1 MQPPSPFFCFVLE
14 VGRWGEVWGGLR
26 LTPVNSPLCRIANCC
41 HHILMSLLLRAG
53 WSHMQAKLGTP
64 RSVIGKNFQ
73 CPNMHTSLFS
83 TKVGK
88 AYSSHLPALTF
99 PSHHLL
105 LRNQEEKSPSHCT
118 QICPC
123 SHLVLLPLFT
133 LFLLWLPA
141 SLIWTSGRRLEPK
154 EQSDIA
160 TVPNPQ
166 PKQMLVQSLL
176 TSLVIVLSLIFFI

>member
-1 MQPPSPFFCFVLE
+1 M
-14 VGRWGEVWGGLR
+14 GRWGEVWGVRGL
-26 LTPVNSPLCRIANCC
+26 LQWTPPCAELWIVAITFWWVCFWGQGRNL
-41 HHILMSLLLRAG
+41 
-53 WSHMQAKLGTP
+53 MQAKLGTP
-64 RSVIGKNFQ
+64 RSLIGKNFQ

-105 LRNQEEKSPSHCT
+105 LRNHEEKSPSHRT

-166 PKQMLVQSLL
+166 PKQ
-176 TSLVIVLSLIFFI
+176 TSV

>member
-1 MQPPSPFFCFVLE
+1 M
-14 VGRWGEVWGGLR
+14 GRGLGGLR

-41 HHILMSLLLRAG
+41 HHILMRLLLRVGAKPHG
-53 WSHMQAKLGTP
+53 SETRHTSISHRKD
-64 RSVIGKNFQ
+64 FQ
-73 CPNMHTSLFS
+73 CPNKHTSLFS

-105 LRNQEEKSPSHCT
+105 LRNQEEKSSSHRT
-118 QICPC
+118 PICPC
-123 SHLVLLPLFT
+123 SHLILLPLFT

-154 EQSDIA
+154 E
-160 TVPNPQ
+160 
-166 PKQMLVQSLL
+166 
-176 TSLVIVLSLIFFI
+176 